1 MANNE
6 SAGNTLIC
14 PFCASHIVEL
24 HFTKSFTVPTFD
36 VWNSFY
42 VSNTLKSWLGFDL
55 AIKDNLL
62 EQVSVSAFPERTI
75 LILLLQ
81 TV

>member
-24 HFTKSFTVPTFD
+24 HFTKFFIVPTFD
-36 VWNSFY
+36 VWNAFY
-42 VSNTLKSWLGFDL
+42 ESKTLVSWLGFDL
-55 AIKDNLL
+55 AMKENLL
-62 EQVSVSAFPERTI
+62 EQVSVFAFPERTI